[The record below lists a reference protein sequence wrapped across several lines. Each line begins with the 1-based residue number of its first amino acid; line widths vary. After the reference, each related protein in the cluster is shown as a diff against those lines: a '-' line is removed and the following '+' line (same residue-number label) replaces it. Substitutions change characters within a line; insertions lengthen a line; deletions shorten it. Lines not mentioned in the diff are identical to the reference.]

1 MHFFFFVS
9 NPRFFSEA
17 LNLAFHSPG
26 LGRLCLHC
34 ARSLLGTRWKTGG
47 PGTGLTQPCSS
58 AKVAVVSSGGACLGF
73 TFGTQ
78 AGGFMQRRW
87 QTRMLKE
94 PEKSLS
100 DT

>member
-1 MHFFFFVS
+1 M
-9 NPRFFSEA
+9 
-17 LNLAFHSPG
+17 
-26 LGRLCLHC
+26 
-34 ARSLLGTRWKTGG
+34 
-47 PGTGLTQPCSS
+47 QPSSS

-78 AGGFMQRRW
+78 ASGFMQRRW

-94 PEKSLS
+94 AEKSLS